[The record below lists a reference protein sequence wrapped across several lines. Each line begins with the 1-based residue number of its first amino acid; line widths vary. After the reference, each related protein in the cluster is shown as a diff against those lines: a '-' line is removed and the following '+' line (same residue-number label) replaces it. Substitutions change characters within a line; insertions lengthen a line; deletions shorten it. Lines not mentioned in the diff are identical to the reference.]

1 MRKNRKKPASSGRS
15 AHQEPPLN
23 KAGFEQPPQR
33 TRDDSFS
40 LFHYTTASGLIGII
54 ETKSLWATHAS
65 FLNDTTECQLL
76 SRLLTPQIE
85 ADFRRLVP
93 ELMECGAFR
102 PEIQYALRGDALTT
116 EAEKATSAI
125 LRAVDRTSPIHITS
139 FCRHAVGAPECD
151 HGLLSQWRGYAKG
164 GFAIEFDESQL
175 DDLILEETNAHSYQ
189 GLITRQVE
197 YHDHRKAAKI
207 DRFEGL
213 AAATLRVGF
222 RENTPNL
229 AARPEVSQL
238 LGDRDLESYIRAFVE
253 AVPFLKS
260 PRFAEE
266 NEYRIV
272 ALPTRSAKLVAS
284 INDKR
289 PWKEISFRE
298 GWGGTMVP
306 FIRLFKDLKNRLPIK
321 KIIVGPH
328 RDQENQMLAAKILLE
343 KHGFDVQVVK
353 ADTAFRF

>member
-125 LRAVDRTSPIHITS
+125 L
-139 FCRHAVGAPECD
+139 
-151 HGLLSQWRGYAKG
+151 
-164 GFAIEFDESQL
+164 
-175 DDLILEETNAHSYQ
+175 
-189 GLITRQVE
+189 
-197 YHDHRKAAKI
+197 
-207 DRFEGL
+207 
-213 AAATLRVGF
+213 
-222 RENTPNL
+222 
-229 AARPEVSQL
+229 
-238 LGDRDLESYIRAFVE
+238 
-253 AVPFLKS
+253 
-260 PRFAEE
+260 
-266 NEYRIV
+266 
-272 ALPTRSAKLVAS
+272 
-284 INDKR
+284 
-289 PWKEISFRE
+289 
-298 GWGGTMVP
+298 
-306 FIRLFKDLKNRLPIK
+306 FKDLKNRLPIK

>member
-1 MRKNRKKPASSGRS
+1 MRKNRRRANKVKSPAQSS
-15 AHQEPPLN
+15 APLN
-23 KAGFEQPPQR
+23 GVHSKQSHR
-33 TRDDSFS
+33 TRDDSSS

-85 ADFRRLVP
+85 ADFRKLVP
-93 ELMECGAFR
+93 KLMECGAFR
-102 PEIQYALRGDALTT
+102 PEIQYALRGDTLTT

-125 LRAVDRTSPIHITS
+125 LRAIDRTSPIHITS

-175 DDLILEETNAHSYQ
+175 DDLILEETDAHSYQ
-189 GLITRQVE
+189 GLITREVE
-197 YHDHRKAAKI
+197 YHDHQKAAKI
-207 DRFEGL
+207 HQFNGL
-213 AAATLRVGF
+213 AAATLRVSF
-222 RENTPNL
+222 RESTPNL
-229 AARPEVSQL
+229 AARPDVSEL

-253 AVPFLKS
+253 TVPFLKS

-284 INDKR
+284 IKDKR

-298 GWGGTMVP
+298 AWGGTMVP
-306 FIRLFKDLKNRLPIK
+306 FIRLFKDLKNPLPIK

-328 RDQENQMLAAKILLE
+328 RDQENQLLAAKILLE
-343 KHGFDVQVVK
+343 KHGVDVQVVK
-353 ADTAFRF
+353 SDTTLRF